1 MKCDLI
7 KQVAS
12 KKQLMKNWNLLMNT
26 RQNSFNV
33 NTLIFRKLALN
44 SVYLSRRII
53 NHLKT
58 TNYVKF
64 KIIAN
69 NSSM

>member
-44 SVYLSRRII
+44 SIYLSRRII